1 MYMCVP
7 NNILKVK
14 VLQSSPSFVN
24 PIDYSLSG
32 SSVHEILQALE
43 WVAVSLSRG
52 SSKPMDWTQ
61 VSSTAG
67 GFFTIWATKAFELIV
82 IYLYQLDIVS

>member
-1 MYMCVP
+1 MCVP

-14 VLQSSPSFVN
+14 VLQLSLSFVN

-32 SSVHEILQALE
+32 SSVHEILQPRILE
-43 WVAVSLSRG
+43 WAAVSLSRG
-52 SSKPMDWTQ
+52 SSQPMDWTQ